1 MKSIAFLVA
10 LTLPIVFAAECTDA
24 DLASLAT
31 SVTACATASGTTLN
45 VSAFDAT
52 TAATLCQYS
61 DCQTL
66 LTSVGALTCTESG
79 ASLSAAATLCSSTTT
94 TTAPSSGSSTGST
107 PTTTTTSSGSSSGS
121 TPATTATSSGSSSG
135 STTTTVAPTSS
146 AGSTL
151 LSGMVAMTAV
161 AALI

>member
-107 PTTTTTSSGSSSGS
+107 PTTTATSSGSSSGS
-121 TPATTATSSGSSSG
+121 TPTTTASSGSSSG

-161 AALI
+161 ATLI

>member
-10 LTLPIVFAAECTDA
+10 LALPIVFAAECTDA

-79 ASLSAAATLCSSTTT
+79 VSLSAAATLCSSTTT
-94 TTAPSSGSSTGST
+94 TTARSSSSSTGST
-107 PTTTTTSSGSSSGS
+107 PTTTATSSGSSSGS
-121 TPATTATSSGSSSG
+121 TPTTTASSGSSSG

-161 AALI
+161 ATLI